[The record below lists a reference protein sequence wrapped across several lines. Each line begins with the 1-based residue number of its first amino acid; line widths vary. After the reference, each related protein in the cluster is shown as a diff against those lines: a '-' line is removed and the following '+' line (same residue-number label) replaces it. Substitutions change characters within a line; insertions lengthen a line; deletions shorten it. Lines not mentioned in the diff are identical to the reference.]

1 MEAYMIVNIQVLMQ
15 VYSNTQSYI
24 QVCPVKKRISIELAY
39 LQILFKNSC
48 KYK

>member
-1 MEAYMIVNIQVLMQ
+1 MEAYMIGNIQVLMR
-15 VYSNTQSYI
+15 VYTQSYI

-39 LQILFKNSC
+39 LQILLKNSC